1 VDGLAMNDSF
11 RIFRFIQIGYI
22 SFWFTKS
29 KIKNLFSRCLDPQI
43 GWNTFPENYL
53 ETLL

>member
-1 VDGLAMNDSF
+1 MIVLEFSDLFKLA
-11 RIFRFIQIGYI
+11 I